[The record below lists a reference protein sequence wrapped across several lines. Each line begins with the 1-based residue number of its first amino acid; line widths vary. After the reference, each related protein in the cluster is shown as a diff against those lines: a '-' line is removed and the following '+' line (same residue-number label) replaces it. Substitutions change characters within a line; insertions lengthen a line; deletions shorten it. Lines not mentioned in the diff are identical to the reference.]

1 MSCASQ
7 PLISHFE
14 VHCWRTRESGL
25 RSRCELSQQRAPDTR
40 EAAQEARAAVILTD
54 WCNKILTSLS
64 ETVTSQACVG
74 RGGER
79 EERVEAGVGKW
90 GQARGG

>member
-1 MSCASQ
+1 MPEASGS
-7 PLISHFE
+7 L
-14 VHCWRTRESGL
+14 
-25 RSRCELSQQRAPDTR
+25 LSS
-40 EAAQEARAAVILTD
+40 LTD

-79 EERVEAGVGKW
+79 EERVEVEGGGG
-90 GQARGG
+90 GQATLGDTRVCLYVSVSFF